1 MIILCNIPET
11 HILELLKAYA
21 MKTTLKKMLLCLPLY
36 LLVFVNTLFVQAQ
49 TDFYRMREVRANAT
63 VKEQLNKLRARGA
76 AEKWSFEV
84 GFTQAMEDQM
94 DKYLVLRAPAN
105 WRQEAQE
112 QDRRMKQV
120 RQNINSAPMIGIGNS
135 TAKFGSATQAKL
147 DLRSLGIIA
156 PIRSQGTCGACWA
169 FSTLAAFEANY
180 VFRNSIGNAAS
191 VNMSEQYLLDCA
203 DSGSCYGGWY
213 GNTLKWMLNRP
224 VQTESALPYIN
235 AEKPCTGTA
244 AVTNYIV
251 EKWGYID
258 FWTPRPSVQQL
269 KQAIAEHGPLISA
282 VTVTPAFLSYAGGVF
297 NERANFEINHG
308 IVIIG
313 WDDAKHAWLIKN
325 SWGTGWGE
333 GGYMWIDYD
342 SNNIGSYPCWV
353 EAKVST
359 VAPPPANNNN
369 NNGNITPPTV
379 KPTPTP
385 KPAPT
390 PAPTPKPAP
399 APDPQPAPNPMPV
412 ARNYRGN
419 AAWKPTPGST
429 SRFTGND
436 TTDAN
441 KNSSDKD
448 MPDEGKK
455 PANMKDALTEVRGNA
470 ARIKVP
476 KVSKNR

>member
-1 MIILCNIPET
+1 LMLVIGF
-11 HILELLKAYA
+11 LELIP
-21 MKTTLKKMLLCLPLY
+21 C
-36 LLVFVNTLFVQAQ
+36 
-49 TDFYRMREVRANAT
+49 
-63 VKEQLNKLRARGA
+63 
-76 AEKWSFEV
+76 
-84 GFTQAMEDQM
+84 
-94 DKYLVLRAPAN
+94 
-105 WRQEAQE
+105 
-112 QDRRMKQV
+112 
-120 RQNINSAPMIGIGNS
+120 
-135 TAKFGSATQAKL
+135 FGW
-147 DLRSLGIIA
+147 I
-156 PIRSQGTCGACWA
+156 P
-169 FSTLAAFEANY
+169 
-180 VFRNSIGNAAS
+180 
-191 VNMSEQYLLDCA
+191 
-203 DSGSCYGGWY
+203 
-213 GNTLKWMLNRP
+213 
-224 VQTESALPYIN
+224 
-235 AEKPCTGTA
+235 TA

>member
-1 MIILCNIPET
+1 
-11 HILELLKAYA
+11 
-21 MKTTLKKMLLCLPLY
+21 MKTTFKNLAVCLLLF
-36 LLVFVNTLFVQAQ
+36 LLVFCNYLYVQAQ

-63 VKEQLNKLRARGA
+63 VKKQLTRLRSQAVK
-76 AEKWSFEV
+76 EKWRFEV

-94 DKYLVLRAPAN
+94 DKYLLLKVPAN

-112 QDRRMKQV
+112 QDKRMKQV
-120 RQNINSAPMIGIGNS
+120 RNAVNSAPMIGVGNS
-135 TAKFGSATQAKL
+135 SARFGSATQSKL
-147 DLRSLGIIA
+147 DLRTLGIIS

-169 FSTLAAFEANY
+169 FSTLGAFEGNY
-180 VFRNSIGNAAS
+180 VFRNSIGSAAS
-191 VNMSEQYLLDCA
+191 IDMSEQYLLDCA
-203 DSGSCYGGWY
+203 DSGGCYGGWY
-213 GNTLKWMLNRP
+213 GNTLKWMQGRP
-224 VQTESALPYIN
+224 IQPESALPYVN

-258 FWTPRPSVQQL
+258 FWTPRPSVQQV

-313 WDDAKHAWLIKN
+313 WDDSKHAWLIKN
-325 SWGTGWGE
+325 SWGSGWGE

-353 EAKVST
+353 ETKVST
-359 VAPPPANNNN
+359 IAPPPANNTTNNNN
-369 NNGNITPPTV
+369 NNGNVMPPTV
-379 KPTPTP
+379 KPTPKP
-385 KPAPT
+385 SPAPT
-390 PAPTPKPAP
+390 PQPAP
-399 APDPQPAPNPMPV
+399 APKPEPQPAPNPMPV

-419 AAWKPTPGST
+419 ATWKPTPGST

-436 TTDAN
+436 TNTNN
-441 KNSSDKD
+441 KTSGNENSNAHQEPKTPASISD
-448 MPDEGKK
+448 
-455 PANMKDALTEVRGNA
+455 VRGNA

-476 KVSKNR
+476 RVSGNH